1 MHTYDTLEV
10 GQSYSVDREIT
21 AEDVRAFADVTGDDN
36 PLHVDPEY
44 AATTRFEKPIVHG
57 VFLAGIISKVLG
69 RDFPG
74 NGSVA
79 VSITCKFLRPVPVGS
94 TVTAEVKVAEKIE
107 KRRHIRMKV
116 YVYID
121 GRIALG
127 GEATLIPPGEGAV

>member
-1 MHTYDTLEV
+1 MHTYESLEV

-21 AEDVRAFADVTGDDN
+21 AEDVRAFADITGDDN
-36 PLHVDPEY
+36 PLHVDAEY

-74 NGSVA
+74 HGSVA

-116 YVYID
+116 FVYID